1 MCRKSQQKNRKNLS
15 RRRVPVNDLLNNLV
29 AGTVVLSFM
38 GGIFSYVVLKPLNA
52 AIAELKTAI
61 YDLRSSVKANEARWH
76 SLEIKLTQVE
86 QSTKSA
92 HHRLDTLE
100 EEVKSV

>member
-1 MCRKSQQKNRKNLS
+1 MMSDILS
-15 RRRVPVNDLLNNLV
+15 NLV
-29 AGTVVLSFM
+29 AGTVVLGFM
-38 GGIFSYVVLKPLNA
+38 GSIFQYVILKPLNM

-76 SLEIKLTQVE
+76 SLEIKLTEVE

-100 EEVKSV
+100 QEVKDA